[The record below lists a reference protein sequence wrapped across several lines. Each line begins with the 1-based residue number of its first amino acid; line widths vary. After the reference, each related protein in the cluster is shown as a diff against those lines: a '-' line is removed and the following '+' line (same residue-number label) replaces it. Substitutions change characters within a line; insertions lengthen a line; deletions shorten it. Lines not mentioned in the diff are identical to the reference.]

1 MLTPP
6 VMPRAATFSQRG
18 GKPIDYYEISV
29 KQFAQQIL
37 PAIAPLPAPVTT
49 RPLALMEMMSMYW
62 DGPAEAVLGTVDEMG
77 MPMHKMW
84 SDPITENP
92 NVGDTEDW
100 EFYNFTADA
109 HPMHMHEITFE
120 VLNREKLVL
129 DEETGEPV
137 LPVQLSG
144 EVRPAEA
151 WESGGKDTV
160 IAYPGEVTRLRGTS
174 STPGTFV

>member
-77 MPMHKMW
+77 MPMHMMW

-109 HPMHMHEITFE
+109 HPMHIHEITFAG
-120 VLNREKLVL
+120 R
-129 DEETGEPV
+129 
-137 LPVQLSG
+137 S
-144 EVRPAEA
+144 
-151 WESGGKDTV
+151 
-160 IAYPGEVTRLRGTS
+160 
-174 STPGTFV
+174 